1 MKWPWTRSRPG
12 RLLKI
17 TPVRREVSR
26 LTVAEWRA
34 DPGWA
39 AMAATVLADP
49 RLQQMLDTVANSAP
63 GFEVLPLSASLV
75 ERSVQQARGEGYT
88 LALANLA
95 ALGRAEALR
104 EPVEATFGAEAG
116 A

>member
-1 MKWPWTRSRPG
+1 MRFPWRRR
-12 RLLKI
+12 RLLRI
-17 TPVRREVSR
+17 EPVRREVSR

-49 RLQQMLDTVANSAP
+49 RLQQMLDAVANSAP
-63 GFEVLPLSASLV
+63 GFEVLPLSAGPH
-75 ERSVQQARGEGYT
+75 ERAAQQARGEGYT
-88 LALANLA
+88 MALANLA
-95 ALGRAEALR
+95 ALGRQEAMR

-116 A
+116 T